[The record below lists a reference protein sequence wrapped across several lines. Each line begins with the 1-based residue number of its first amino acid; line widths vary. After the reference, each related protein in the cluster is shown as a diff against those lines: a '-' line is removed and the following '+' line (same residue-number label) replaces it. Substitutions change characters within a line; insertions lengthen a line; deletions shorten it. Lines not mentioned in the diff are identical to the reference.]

1 LKYAGGNADS
11 QIPPSSLSTFTSTY
25 STLLKSS
32 MAPSMRKR
40 DKKREKAKA
49 EMREKKRKE
58 IWTDVEIEEGGKR
71 GKGHRQRVSPL
82 PVSVRT
88 IESTLWKRSGQR
100 YSADD
105 IV

>member
-1 LKYAGGNADS
+1 
-11 QIPPSSLSTFTSTY
+11 
-25 STLLKSS
+25 

-49 EMREKKRKE
+49 ELREKKRKE
-58 IWTDVEIEEGGKR
+58 IWTDVEIGEGEKR
-71 GKGHRQRVSPL
+71 GKGHRQRVSPVL
-82 PVSVRT
+82 SPSGRSN
-88 IESTLWKRSGQR
+88 ISKRECRR

>member
-1 LKYAGGNADS
+1 
-11 QIPPSSLSTFTSTY
+11 
-25 STLLKSS
+25 